1 LDIDFDYLFTELSDV
16 SALFQRLGRCN
27 RKGLKSVD
35 EFNCFVYTEIN
46 DGLFKVFASKNAN
59 SSKGMI
65 FKSLFEL
72 SKSALL
78 EWENQNTYGRMSEK
92 DKNDMIDK
100 YFTMEK
106 IKEYDELYGSNY
118 IAYLSEY
125 NKMYNH
131 LENIIP
137 DSKKQSEVIKE
148 FRNIISVRVIPMSIY
163 EDKQE
168 NIIEIIDEIEEKR
181 KLIGK
186 KADREEKQKL
196 RIDILRL
203 KDKFKQY
210 TLNITLYELGSD
222 RDSCVVDNEKIII
235 SSLKYGKECGL
246 LREKEEDTGGI
257 FI

>member
-1 LDIDFDYLFTELSDV
+1 
-16 SALFQRLGRCN
+16 
-27 RKGLKSVD
+27 
-35 EFNCFVYTEIN
+35 
-46 DGLFKVFASKNAN
+46 
-59 SSKGMI
+59 
-65 FKSLFEL
+65 
-72 SKSALL
+72 
-78 EWENQNTYGRMSEK
+78 MSEK

-100 YFTMEK
+100 YFTMDK
-106 IKEYDELYGSNY
+106 IKEYDEIYGSNY

-131 LENIIP
+131 LQNIIP

-148 FRNIISVRVIPMSIY
+148 FRNIISARVIPMSIY

-168 NIIEIIDEIEEKR
+168 NIIEIIDKIEEKR

-203 KDKFKQY
+203 KDKFKQFI
-210 TLNITLYELGSD
+210 LNISLYELGSD

-235 SSLKYGKECGL
+235 SSLKYSKEYGL
-246 LREKEEDTGGI
+246 LREKKENTGRTAKIGRASCRERV
-257 FI
+257 

>member
-1 LDIDFDYLFTELSDV
+1 
-16 SALFQRLGRCN
+16 
-27 RKGLKSVD
+27 
-35 EFNCFVYTEIN
+35 
-46 DGLFKVFASKNAN
+46 
-59 SSKGMI
+59 M
-65 FKSLFEL
+65 
-72 SKSALL
+72 
-78 EWENQNTYGRMSEK
+78 EWENQNKDGRMSEK

-106 IKEYDELYGSNY
+106 IKEYDEIYGSNY

-131 LENIIP
+131 LENIMP
-137 DSKKQSEVIKE
+137 DTKKQRDVIKE

-186 KADREEKQKL
+186 ADREEKQKL

-222 RDSCVVDNEKIII
+222 RNSCVVDNEKIII
-235 SSLKYGKECGL
+235 SSLKYSKEYGL